1 MKAISDSRLGY
12 RLAPMPLEAWGNI
25 SKRRLNLDS
34 QSKEQQQ
41 LYRSALGEE
50 TVVIHIVIVSEH
62 NQQMVDSSPACAG
75 HNNERRK
82 LPSEDNID

>member
-1 MKAISDSRLGY
+1 
-12 RLAPMPLEAWGNI
+12 MPLVAWEKI
-25 SKRRLNLDS
+25 QKRWLNSDS

-62 NQQMVDSSPACAG
+62 NQQMADSNPACAG
-75 HNNERRK
+75 HITKRRK
-82 LPSEDNID
+82 LSSKDNLD